1 MRACCDHLQSHVTIV
16 WHQVP
21 YAPIWSTASERR
33 SRHNASVSHGLED
46 ASLYISHHSR
56 PGDQHRDCKASV
68 NPYEDITPR
77 ISEYT
82 AQQIAILQSK
92 LDRQLGPEYISSR
105 PGAGGSKVHY
115 ITAEKVINLANEV
128 FGFNGW
134 SSAIQDI
141 HVDFIDPPNYEPENP
156 NPRITLG
163 LSATVRITLRDGTYH
178 EVRCFNSTSLS
189 SWLLPGRTDASRT
202 LATATSRIARA
213 KPRHL
218 RNAKRRL

>member
-1 MRACCDHLQSHVTIV
+1 MRACCGHIQSHVPLVCRQISD
-16 WHQVP
+16 
-21 YAPIWSTASERR
+21 APIWSTASDRR
-33 SRHNASVSHGLED
+33 SRHNASVSHGLEV
-46 ASLYISHHSR
+46 ASLYISHQTR

-82 AQQIAILQSK
+82 AQQIAVLQSK

-178 EVRCFNSTSLS
+178 EVRCCAVRLHFA
-189 SWLLPGRTDASRT
+189 WLWAV
-202 LATATSRIARA
+202 ARQD
-213 KPRHL
+213 
-218 RNAKRRL
+218 